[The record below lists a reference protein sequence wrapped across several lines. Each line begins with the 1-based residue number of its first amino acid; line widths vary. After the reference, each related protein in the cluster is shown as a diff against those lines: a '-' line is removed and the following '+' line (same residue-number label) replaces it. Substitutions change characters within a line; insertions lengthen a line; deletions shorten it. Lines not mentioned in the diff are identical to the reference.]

1 MKRKGI
7 TWRDPKL
14 VDEQSP
20 LTCQQSKLNKNKTQ
34 QQPAPELL
42 LKCGLRPV
50 KLCKLPPIITKDSG
64 TPFHLPFSLK
74 MQHARG
80 RAGRG
85 PPDTGRPGLSAG
97 LAGQRP
103 STAAPLQP
111 RGGKS
116 PESSP
121 GTEHPRPHV
130 ARKPSAGLPGTA
142 ALRSGRPGGE
152 GMLTPSRT
160 ETEADGNDPVRWLP
174 GSRARGASPQRVGL
188 GQRGSAGSFPLW
200 LGPLATR
207 STPLPARS

>member
-74 MQHARG
+74 MQHPRG

-85 PPDTGRPGLSAG
+85 PPDTGRPGLSA
-97 LAGQRP
+97 
-103 STAAPLQP
+103 
-111 RGGKS
+111 
-116 PESSP
+116 
-121 GTEHPRPHV
+121 
-130 ARKPSAGLPGTA
+130 
-142 ALRSGRPGGE
+142 
-152 GMLTPSRT
+152 
-160 ETEADGNDPVRWLP
+160 EANGNDPVRWP
-174 GSRARGASPQRVGL
+174 PESRARRASPQRVGL
-188 GQRGSAGSFPLW
+188 GQRGSAGSSPLW
-200 LGPLATR
+200 LGPLATC
-207 STPLPARS
+207 STPPRKVLRARPRWRLHKSPQSMAARYSPCTKRRRLGEVNLPRRRAKT